1 MKAKTIYTFKAL
13 VGALLLYWLLSSG
26 RFDISVMKKL
36 SNPMGLTFLI
46 MIYLLI
52 LINNNTRWFLILKC
66 YNSKVTWLQCFK
78 LTFIGLFFN
87 FFVPAGSLGGDVVKG
102 YYLAKGSN
110 NKTNLVASV
119 LLDRY
124 FGFCSMLFVSLTVF
138 LINFNTF
145 SNALGVVVLVSIF
158 FLLALSFF
166 LVVRNSRSIKLHN
179 FILTKFKKLTWLT
192 TFHNSFSTVL
202 KNNGLVI
209 LSFFISV
216 GSLMLYVLFFALS
229 GKIIGY
235 DENFLVYLYAVPLT
249 LAVTSI
255 PISPGGVGVGQVAS
269 LVFFSITSD
278 DPNLGPASISTYQA
292 IGILLSLVG
301 LISYIKLK
309 D

>member
-1 MKAKTIYTFKAL
+1 MKQKIIYIVKILIGTS
-13 VGALLLYWLLSSG
+13 LLYWLFSSG

-46 MIYLLI
+46 MIYLLS

-66 YNSKVTWLQCFK
+66 YNSKITWLQCLN

-87 FFVPAGSLGGDVVKG
+87 FFVPAGSVGGDVVKG
-102 YYLAKGSN
+102 YYLAKGSS
-110 NKTNLVASV
+110 NKTSLVTSV

-124 FGFCSMLFVSLTVF
+124 FGACSMLFVSLIVL
-138 LINFNTF
+138 LINFKTF
-145 SNALGVVVLVSIF
+145 PYTLGVLVLVSIF
-158 FLLALSFF
+158 LLLALLFF
-166 LVVRNSRSIKLHN
+166 LVVRSSKSIKLQN
-179 FILTKFKKLTWLT
+179 FILTKFKKLTWVT
-192 TFHNSFSTVL
+192 TFHKSFSTVL

-209 LSFFISV
+209 LLLFIST

-235 DENFLVYLYAVPLT
+235 DESFLIYLYAVPLT
-249 LAVTSI
+249 LAATAI
-255 PISPGGVGVGQVAS
+255 PISPGGVGVGQVAA
-269 LVFFSITSD
+269 LGFFSITSG
-278 DPNLGPASISTYQA
+278 DPNLGPASISAYQLV
-292 IGILLSLVG
+292 GILLSLFG